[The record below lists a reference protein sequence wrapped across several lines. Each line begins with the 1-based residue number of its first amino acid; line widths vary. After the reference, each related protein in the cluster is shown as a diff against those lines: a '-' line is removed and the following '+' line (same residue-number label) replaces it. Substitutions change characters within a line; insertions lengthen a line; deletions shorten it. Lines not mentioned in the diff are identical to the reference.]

1 MDESSTTDI
10 VVTAIAIA
18 IIIVTEAVIRDT
30 IATIVTIVI
39 NSSIDFDM

>member
-1 MDESSTTDI
+1 MDESFTTDI
-10 VVTAIAIA
+10 VVIAIAIA